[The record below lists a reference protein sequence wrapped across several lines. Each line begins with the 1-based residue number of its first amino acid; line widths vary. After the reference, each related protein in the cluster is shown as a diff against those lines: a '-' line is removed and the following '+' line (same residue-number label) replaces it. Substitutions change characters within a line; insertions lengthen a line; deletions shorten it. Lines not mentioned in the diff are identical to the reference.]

1 MPRCPSSGVLLLG
14 LGEDRVGQGYIQLV
28 VVLDQ
33 GLMLVVEHQ
42 VLQGAVKVVGLGE
55 AIAFVRLVDDA
66 VLGIAIHTGGDTA
79 ITILCKQTNIKIS
92 LVIKNQNNI
101 LVIH

>member
-1 MPRCPSSGVLLLG
+1 MLLLG

-28 VVLDQ
+28 DVLDQ
-33 GLMLVVEHQ
+33 GLVLVVEHQ

-66 VLGIAIHTGGDTA
+66 VFGVAVHTGEDRA
-79 ITILCKQTNIKIS
+79 ITVLCKQTEGQMS
-92 LVIKNQNNI
+92 P
-101 LVIH
+101 